1 MFFARKKFAEVVQR
15 EKCNSGKCH
24 CPACTDTKVEKLA
37 ERVSVLEA
45 VGLAER
51 ERQYSLGG
59 RAREQA
65 RLQREA
71 VAEAE
76 RQHALSRE
84 QARLRFRREKAAGV
98 NRIFYSKREGTCWRW
113 VPAVGHR
120 NAHYQQAWRR
130 ARCTA
135 QGDLTGE
142 YIDPV
147 DRHISATEHTE
158 HNKAGALETT
168 VTDRIEFRA
177 RDYLNQ
183 CDAETEA
190 RINERRGWAPNAIPE
205 WAAGLPITGE
215 TTMLKPNELAVLL
228 WLAIYPGRSM
238 TTSCP
243 GERHDFRNALAVLG
257 EKGLITYSHA
267 TLIGALTDR
276 GKVFVEQGLCAV
288 PLPVSKPATWTMPS

>member
-1 MFFARKKFAEVVQR
+1 MFFARKKFAEVMQR

-24 CPACTDTKVEKLA
+24 CPACTATKVEKLA

-45 VGLAER
+45 VTEAER
-51 ERQYSLGG
+51 RYSFTKETERQYSLGG

-65 RLQREA
+65 RL
-71 VAEAE
+71 
-76 RQHALSRE
+76 S
-84 QARLRFRREKAAGV
+84 REKAAVGV
-98 NRIFYSKREGTCWRW
+98 NRIFYSKRERTCWRW
-113 VPAVGHR
+113 VPVPAAQR
-120 NAHYQQAWRR
+120 AIPAWRQ
-130 ARCTA
+130 ARCNA
-135 QGDLTGE
+135 QGALTGG
-142 YIDPV
+142 YIEPV
-147 DRHISATEHTE
+147 DRHVSATEHTE
-158 HNKAGALETT
+158 HKKAGALETT
-168 VTDRIEFRA
+168 VTDRIEFKA

-228 WLAIYPGRSM
+228 WLARYPGRSM

-243 GERHDFRNALAVLG
+243 GERHDLRNALAVLG